1 MSEGFELRNDVEDWY
16 IWVINKFRPFY
27 EIGKDLSGGETGATA
42 NRVGY
47 DIISLMGCKLVAFSR
62 ALIAFFKCGDG
73 YIVYDATY
81 VQVPRKSTRR
91 KVEELERTIDEQYF
105 SLDVPLGFT
114 DMRIA
119 VGKQPV
125 VGTDIGRVGISDF
138 KLEYYPWQRLTIH
151 LHLIPPTR
159 LMLSS
164 IMLDL
169 EPSGTL
175 SLREP
180 RPISNKEGREL
191 IERVQAV
198 LTAIYENRYDIN
210 NYIDKAYEILT
221 QLFKGLSIYLLY

>member
-1 MSEGFELRNDVEDWY
+1 MSEGFKLRDDVEAWY

-27 EIGKDLSGGETGATA
+27 EIGKDLSGRETVVAA

-47 DIISLMGCKLVAFSR
+47 DIISLMGCKQVAFSR
-62 ALIAFFKCGDG
+62 ALIAFFKCGDR

-114 DMRIA
+114 EVRIA

-125 VGTDIGRVGISDF
+125 VGTDFGRVGISDF
-138 KLEYYPWQRLTIH
+138 KLEYHPSQGLTI
-151 LHLIPPTR
+151 HLIPPTGFIP
-159 LMLSS
+159 SS
-164 IMLDL
+164 IMLGL
-169 EPSGTL
+169 EPTGML
-175 SLREP
+175 SLGGIPGPLSTKEEREYV
-180 RPISNKEGREL
+180 
-191 IERVQAV
+191 ERAV
-198 LTAIYENRYDIN
+198 TILTAIYENRYDIN
-210 NYIDKAYEILT
+210 NYIDKAYEFLT